1 MEAVNDNTELVTATA
16 ALQILHDAGA
26 PMNRI
31 TLWRNY
37 RHRAVKIFGR
47 VYFRRQE
54 IETLL
59 THERA
64 A

>member
-1 MEAVNDNTELVTATA
+1 
-16 ALQILHDAGA
+16 
-26 PMNRI
+26 MNRI

-47 VYFRRQE
+47 VYYPRQE

>member
-1 MEAVNDNTELVTATA
+1 MRAANDNTELVTATA
-16 ALQILHDAGA
+16 ALQMLHDAGA
-26 PMNRI
+26 SMNRI

-47 VYFRRQE
+47 IYYPRQE